1 MSILNVVGAK
11 VWGGGE
17 QYVYDICQQLQ
28 QRHRSSYI
36 LVDQSN
42 LDMQSR
48 YAQVGYVMTANL
60 YTFKGFLS
68 LNTVVKQ
75 VKDNNIDTIICHS
88 GKYILFCIAL
98 KRLTGAKLVFI
109 KHNLVSGKSDIYHR
123 WINAQVDAFVCV
135 SKLVYDE
142 LMTPVIKD
150 TDKYHIVYNGINPD
164 RFSGMAPFE
173 SHLHRPIE
181 TFGFVGRI
189 TEHKG
194 LYVLLD
200 AMKHIHGQ
208 NPKST
213 LIICG
218 DGTDKQIKHM
228 LSYIRKS
235 GMDGY
240 VQYVG
245 FKSDMVPVYEQMDC
259 LVLPT
264 ITREAFGLVIC
275 EAMYCGVPVISSGS
289 GAQREMIEHG
299 ESGYI
304 VDPLD
309 VDALIHC
316 MNYVM
321 KHTEYQS
328 RIIIK
333 ARHTVETKFTI
344 SRVVDELLSIIDD
357 IH

>member
-1 MSILNVVGAK
+1 MCSIAGFYNSK
-11 VWGGGE
+11 DDFMTCRTYYE
-17 QYVYDICQQLQ
+17 K
-28 QRHRSSYI
+28 I
-36 LVDQSN
+36 LD
-42 LDMQSR
+42 DMQKK
-48 YAQVGYVMTANL
+48 L
-60 YTFKGFLS
+60 YHRGPDEHNSVLQNHCGLS
-68 LNTVVKQ
+68 HTRLSI
-75 VKDNNIDTIICHS
+75 ID
-88 GKYILFCIAL
+88 
-98 KRLTGAKLVFI
+98 LTGGQQPMRQDLDGY
-109 KHNLVSGKSDIYHR
+109 S
-123 WINAQVDAFVCV
+123 
-135 SKLVYDE
+135 
-142 LMTPVIKD
+142 
-150 TDKYHIVYNGINPD
+150 YHIVYNGINPD

-309 VDALIHC
+309 VDTLIHC